1 MYKKI
6 EEVDQRINE
15 LNSEIQRLN
24 DECAEKLS
32 QISNAS
38 TSRIMSYGQEEEM
51 NKIINHYTA
60 ILAKYIV
67 ELEEL
72 EEIKL
77 LF

>member
-1 MYKKI
+1 MYKRI